1 MGRDRVGTVGTMVGD
16 KGNGLSIKGSR
27 SKNTVRLLGP
37 HAAAKTPLKK
47 SEKRYQVPT
56 DPSES
61 PTRDEEITYVWGGP

>member
-47 SEKRYQVPT
+47 SEKGTKYQRIRASLRLVMT
-56 DPSES
+56 KEK
-61 PTRDEEITYVWGGP
+61 YVWGGP

>member
-47 SEKRYQVPT
+47 SEKKVPST
-56 DPSES
+56 NGSERVS
-61 PTRDEEITYVWGGP
+61 DS